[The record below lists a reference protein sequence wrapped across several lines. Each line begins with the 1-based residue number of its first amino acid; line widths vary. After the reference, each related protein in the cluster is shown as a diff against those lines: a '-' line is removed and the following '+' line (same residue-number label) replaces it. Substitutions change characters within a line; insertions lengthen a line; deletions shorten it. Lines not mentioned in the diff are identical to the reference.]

1 MQAALASPPGDETA
15 IAIVGMAGRFPRARD
30 LDQFWENLMAGVDCV
45 SVISPEELRAAG
57 VPEALIAHPQFVAA
71 RAVLE
76 DADQFDAEFF
86 GVTRREAEAMDP
98 QQRLL
103 LECAWEAL
111 EVAGYPPASCSV
123 PVGVFAGASSNWY
136 VLNVWSNPAY
146 AEALGETTVSLG
158 NDKDHLATRIAYKL
172 DLRGP
177 CVNVQCACSTSL
189 VAVHLACQSLLAGE
203 CDMALAGGASVHV
216 RQHTGYLAIAG
227 GTGSRAGRTAA
238 FDAAA
243 DGTVGGSGVGMVVLK
258 RLDDALRDR
267 DLVHAVIRGSAA
279 NNDGASKLG
288 YAAPS
293 VDGQAQVIERALE
306 LAAVPADGITYVE
319 AHGTGTALGDPVE
332 VAALTQAFRRS
343 TAASGFCALG
353 SVKSNLG
360 HLDSAAG
367 IAGLIKAV
375 LMVRE
380 GKLVPS
386 LHYHRPNPH
395 IDFAGSP
402 FHVVTELRD
411 WRPPAAPRRAGVSS
425 FGLGGTNVH
434 MVIEEAPLP
443 GERVAARAPS
453 LLVLSARTPGALAA
467 AARRLARHLE
477 RHPRQPLG
485 DLAYTLQ
492 VGRQPLPHRW
502 SAACV
507 DAAQAIAELAD
518 AAGARS
524 PSAVGDR
531 PPRLCFLFPGLGCQ
545 LPGGATEL
553 HAAEPVFRTALDAC
567 CAILEPILGFD
578 LRELL
583 VDGRQDGPPAIPAE
597 RIYEGWIGQPA
608 VFVVEYA
615 LARLLMA
622 WGLRP
627 AAMLGHSLGE
637 YTAACLSGVL
647 GLPDAL
653 RLVAERA
660 RLMDLTPPGGML
672 GVAAGEAA
680 VAPLLAEGAAIAIVN
695 APEQCVVAGSPPALD
710 RLEARLRERGIETRR
725 LRVARAF
732 HSPAMEPVLSPFA
745 EVVAETVLASPR
757 IPYLSNVT
765 GSWVTDQ
772 EARDPGYWVRH
783 LREPVRFGDGLRQ
796 LAGAGDVLLEVG
808 PTQALSG
815 IAREVAGAAGATIL
829 SALPAA
835 RDTTPRR
842 LHLLRAVGRLW
853 EAGVEIDWEA
863 LHAGTEP
870 RRVTAPTYAWDH
882 RRYWAVPDPAAAERL
897 SAGLAGGLSPATAAA
912 FAAPAAMAPGEA
924 GAVAAPGEAGQVVAA
939 AGEPLGEPAAGEELG
954 EVGGEIAALWRRML
968 GVPRVRPGDGFL
980 ALGGDSLLAL
990 QLTAKL
996 NERFG
1001 AGLSLHAVLEA
1012 RTLAGLAAAVETA
1025 RRGGGMVSQIPLVG
1039 EQIPLVGE
1047 QVPLVGERDPL
1058 VVELEP
1064 GAGDAPLFLLHAVG
1078 GSVFGYAPL
1087 AAGLRDGQP
1096 ILGIQPQGFDGAA
1109 PLLTT
1114 VEEMAER
1121 HLQAIRSV
1129 QSRGPYYL
1137 AGASFGGTLAYAV
1150 ACRLR
1155 AAGER
1160 VALLA
1165 MIDTPGP
1172 GAPLARI
1179 SSSADVLI
1187 EIFGSRLQLDREQL
1201 AALDGERQI
1210 DWVLA
1215 RLAAA
1220 GQPVPD
1226 LDRATAARRIELWR
1240 TNYQAMLAYA
1250 PPPYPGRAVFFR
1262 ARQQPAGSAPERA
1275 WLELAEAGLE
1285 TQIVP
1290 GDHQTM
1296 MAPPHLQVLIER
1308 LRKTLTAAR
1317 FLTSRGDPAA
1327 SVATK
1332 ELR

>member
-1 MQAALASPPGDETA
+1 
-15 IAIVGMAGRFPRARD
+15 
-30 LDQFWENLMAGVDCV
+30 
-45 SVISPEELRAAG
+45 
-57 VPEALIAHPQFVAA
+57 
-71 RAVLE
+71 
-76 DADQFDAEFF
+76 
-86 GVTRREAEAMDP
+86 
-98 QQRLL
+98 
-103 LECAWEAL
+103 
-111 EVAGYPPASCSV
+111 
-123 PVGVFAGASSNWY
+123 
-136 VLNVWSNPAY
+136 
-146 AEALGETTVSLG
+146 
-158 NDKDHLATRIAYKL
+158 
-172 DLRGP
+172 
-177 CVNVQCACSTSL
+177 
-189 VAVHLACQSLLAGE
+189 
-203 CDMALAGGASVHV
+203 
-216 RQHTGYLAIAG
+216 
-227 GTGSRAGRTAA
+227 
-238 FDAAA
+238 
-243 DGTVGGSGVGMVVLK
+243 
-258 RLDDALRDR
+258 
-267 DLVHAVIRGSAA
+267 
-279 NNDGASKLG
+279 
-288 YAAPS
+288 
-293 VDGQAQVIERALE
+293 
-306 LAAVPADGITYVE
+306 
-319 AHGTGTALGDPVE
+319 
-332 VAALTQAFRRS
+332 
-343 TAASGFCALG
+343 
-353 SVKSNLG
+353 
-360 HLDSAAG
+360 
-367 IAGLIKAV
+367 
-375 LMVRE
+375 
-380 GKLVPS
+380 
-386 LHYHRPNPH
+386 
-395 IDFAGSP
+395 
-402 FHVVTELRD
+402 
-411 WRPPAAPRRAGVSS
+411 
-425 FGLGGTNVH
+425 
-434 MVIEEAPLP
+434 
-443 GERVAARAPS
+443 
-453 LLVLSARTPGALAA
+453 
-467 AARRLARHLE
+467 
-477 RHPRQPLG
+477 
-485 DLAYTLQ
+485 
-492 VGRQPLPHRW
+492 
-502 SAACV
+502 
-507 DAAQAIAELAD
+507 
-518 AAGARS
+518 
-524 PSAVGDR
+524 
-531 PPRLCFLFPGLGCQ
+531 
-545 LPGGATEL
+545 
-553 HAAEPVFRTALDAC
+553 
-567 CAILEPILGFD
+567 
-578 LRELL
+578 
-583 VDGRQDGPPAIPAE
+583 
-597 RIYEGWIGQPA
+597 
-608 VFVVEYA
+608 
-615 LARLLMA
+615 
-622 WGLRP
+622 
-627 AAMLGHSLGE
+627 
-637 YTAACLSGVL
+637 
-647 GLPDAL
+647 
-653 RLVAERA
+653 
-660 RLMDLTPPGGML
+660 
-672 GVAAGEAA
+672 
-680 VAPLLAEGAAIAIVN
+680 
-695 APEQCVVAGSPPALD
+695 
-710 RLEARLRERGIETRR
+710 
-725 LRVARAF
+725 
-732 HSPAMEPVLSPFA
+732 
-745 EVVAETVLASPR
+745 
-757 IPYLSNVT
+757 
-765 GSWVTDQ
+765 
-772 EARDPGYWVRH
+772 
-783 LREPVRFGDGLRQ
+783 
-796 LAGAGDVLLEVG
+796 
-808 PTQALSG
+808 
-815 IAREVAGAAGATIL
+815 
-829 SALPAA
+829 
-835 RDTTPRR
+835 
-842 LHLLRAVGRLW
+842 
-853 EAGVEIDWEA
+853 
-863 LHAGTEP
+863 
-870 RRVTAPTYAWDH
+870 RVTAPTYAWDH

-897 SAGLAGGLSPATAAA
+897 SAGLAGGPPPATTAAI
-912 FAAPAAMAPGEA
+912 AAPAAMAPGEA